1 MQASAHTTGE
11 AEQPDSPSL
20 SQLKGARFCGRAG
33 RAGDELINGHAS
45 DAMGDVL
52 AAARAEDVPALL
64 TKLKIYR
71 IYFVR
76 LCEGS

>member
-1 MQASAHTTGE
+1 M
-11 AEQPDSPSL
+11 
-20 SQLKGARFCGRAG
+20 
-33 RAGDELINGHAS
+33 INGHAS

-71 IYFVR
+71 IYFVC